1 MSKHLN
7 QVTWKELKNIERS
20 KKKRGKQESLLKEFE
35 SIKQHRNPNLSK
47 YLLTVLMK
55 FEKTS

>member
-20 KKKRGKQESLLKEFE
+20 KKKRGKQESLLKGFE
-35 SIKQHRNPNLSK
+35 STKQHRNPNLSR
-47 YLLTVLMK
+47 YSSTVLMK
-55 FEKTS
+55 LEKTS